1 MLPINMQLIINS
13 VVVKLMSKSYLIQ
26 YSYETSSLCSILH
39 PEIRQNGD
47 FLDRIVPGGKGCVI
61 M

>member
-1 MLPINMQLIINS
+1 MNS
-13 VVVKLMSKSYLIQ
+13 VVIKLVSKSYLIQ
-26 YSYETSSLCSILH
+26 YYYDRSSLCSILH
-39 PEIRQNGD
+39 PGIRQNGD

>member
-1 MLPINMQLIINS
+1 MQLIMNS
-13 VVVKLMSKSYLIQ
+13 VVTKLVSKSYLIQ
-26 YSYETSSLCSILH
+26 YYCDGSSLCSILH
-39 PEIRQNGD
+39 PGIRQNGD

>member
-1 MLPINMQLIINS
+1 MQLIINS
-13 VVVKLMSKSYLIQ
+13 GVVKLMSRSYLIQ
-26 YSYETSSLCSILH
+26 YSYETSSLYSILH